1 MEDMVYAGI
10 TVVILIVWYVLQG
23 KVMTPHDIYRKW
35 KSDISYTSPEAL
47 DVRLEK
53 TRRAIRKLEEIF
65 DTHGPNTEAGQEAV
79 EVLQQLRACEAK
91 IRQQR

>member
-1 MEDMVYAGI
+1 MENMVYTGI
-10 TVVILIVWYVLQG
+10 TIAILILWYFLQG
-23 KVMTPHDIYRKW
+23 KVMTPYDIYRKW

-65 DTHGPNTEAGQEAV
+65 DAHGPNTDAGAEAV
-79 EVLQQLRACEAK
+79 EILQQLRACETK

>member
-10 TVVILIVWYVLQG
+10 TVVILIVWYVLQR

-35 KSDISYTSPEAL
+35 RSDVAYTSPEAIGI
-47 DVRLEK
+47 RLEK
-53 TRRAIRKLEEIF
+53 TRRAIRDLEEIF

-91 IRQQR
+91 LRAQR

>member
-1 MEDMVYAGI
+1 MEELVYSGI
-10 TVVILIVWYVLQG
+10 TVVILIVWYFLQR
-23 KVMTPHDIYRKW
+23 KVMTPYDIYRKW

-65 DTHGPNTEAGQEAV
+65 ESHGPNTDAGKEAV

>member
-1 MEDMVYAGI
+1 MEDVVYAGI
-10 TVVILIVWYVLQG
+10 TAALFALWYFLQG
-23 KVMTPHDIYRKW
+23 KVMTPYDIYRKW

-65 DTHGPNTEAGQEAV
+65 DSHGPNTDAGREAA
-79 EVLQQLRACEAK
+79 EVLKQLRACETK